1 MTLVLAFYNYSTSI
15 YKRAGILSLLMLF
28 LHPVINAQS
37 NGSFTVS
44 TNASVVTTS
53 EYFSIT
59 YTFKNI
65 KGGDFRPPSFK
76 KNFLQIGNPSRATST
91 SMINGHVTHEEK
103 IMYQLRARRQ
113 GTFTISPAYLTV
125 NNQEFSTDALTI
137 KVVEQKEGED
147 NTQEVFIRAE
157 PSTLEAFIGQQI
169 LLDYTLYTTVDVQR
183 SNILEE
189 SEYQGFFV
197 QEIRRFDNRPG
208 QVVEAGV
215 PYTSKVIRRLSL
227 FPQQTGTLTVTPFS
241 MQLGIPKE
249 NSGRRQNLFFN
260 REIRS
265 LPVSTGET
273 TINIRPLPDGAPES
287 FSGAVGNYQQ
297 LVNINRRQ
305 LTTDDALTIT
315 ITIMGDGDIKRVQAP
330 NLSLPESFELYDP
343 KVLEETTYETNGQTI
358 GKKVFEYL
366 AVPTKEG
373 QFQIQPTFSYFS
385 PDSVSYK
392 TLAEPPYLITVRPG
406 SGVRNNSSNTD
417 ISSLSDDDIGPL
429 KLDTRLYKQKTP
441 FHESPLFWILA
452 ILPFLLLGSLVSI
465 KLLKNRQQGIDPTL
479 LRSKQAR
486 KMAAQRLTT
495 AEQHMKAGQSRAFYD
510 EISKAFL
517 GYACDKLNIPRSSLS
532 KDGLRQ
538 KLQELNI
545 PNGLIDTVMEII
557 RTSEMALFAGQ
568 SKAED
573 MQGIYDKSL
582 KILAEMEEVL

>member
-1 MTLVLAFYNYSTSI
+1 MTLVLDINIYSTPI
-15 YKRAGILSLLMLF
+15 YKRAGIVLF
-28 LHPVINAQS
+28 LLLFLYPAINAQN

-44 TNASVVTTS
+44 TNASVVTIN
-53 EYFSIT
+53 EYFSVT

-76 KNFLQIGNPSRATST
+76 KDFLQIGNPSRATST

-103 IMYQLRARRQ
+103 IVYQLRARRQ
-113 GTFTISPAYLTV
+113 GTFTIPPAYLTV
-125 NNQEFSTDALTI
+125 KNQELSTDALTI
-137 KVVEQKEGED
+137 KVAEQKEGED
-147 NTQEVFIRAE
+147 NAPEVFIRAE

-169 LLDYTLYTTVDVQR
+169 LLDYKLYTTVDVQR

-208 QVVEAGV
+208 QVVEEGI

-227 FPQQTGTLTVTPFS
+227 FPQQTGSLTVTPFS

-249 NSGRRQNLFFN
+249 NNGRRQNLFFS

-265 LPVSTGET
+265 IPVSTGET
-273 TINIRPLPDGAPES
+273 VINIRPLPDNAPES

-330 NLSLPESFELYDP
+330 NLSLPNSFELYDP
-343 KVLEETTYETNGQTI
+343 KVLEEVTYETNGQTI

-366 AVPTKEG
+366 AVPTQEG
-373 QFQIQPTFSYFS
+373 QFQIQPTFSYFN
-385 PDSVSYK
+385 PDSASYK
-392 TLAEPPYLITVRPG
+392 TLEETPYLITVRPG
-406 SGVRNNSSNTD
+406 IGTRSNSSNAD
-417 ISSLSDDDIGPL
+417 IASLSDDNIGPL
-429 KLDTRLYKQKTP
+429 KLDTRLHKQKTP
-441 FHESPLFWILA
+441 FHQSPSFWILT
-452 ILPFLLLGSLVSI
+452 ILPFLLLASLVSI
-465 KLLKNRQQGIDPTL
+465 KLLKNRQQNIDPGL

-495 AEQHMKAGQSRAFYD
+495 AEQHMKAEQSRAFYD

-517 GYACDKLNIPRSSLS
+517 GYACDKLHIPRSSLS

-545 PNGLIDTVMEII
+545 PIGLIDTVMEII

-568 SKAED
+568 AKAED

-582 KILAEMEEVL
+582 KVLAEMEQAL